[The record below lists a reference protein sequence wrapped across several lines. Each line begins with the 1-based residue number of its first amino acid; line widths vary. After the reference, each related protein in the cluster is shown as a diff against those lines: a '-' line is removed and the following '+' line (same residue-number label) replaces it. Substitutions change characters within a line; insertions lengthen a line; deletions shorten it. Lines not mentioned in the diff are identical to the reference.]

1 MAGAKINV
9 IAADAVAAGEGRFG
23 MLFWVAPRDYNR
35 LRLPR
40 SCPWLSPGRR
50 PVFRELRRGLDLGLQ
65 ERRTVRGPRLTPVL
79 KHAHSRTR
87 RSRPLCFQL
96 HAPRGPCKLT
106 PAYSEWI
113 AQLNLQAHESE
124 NSLRRL
130 PGEAGVWVFI
140 FGDLIVFS
148 LFFVLVMI
156 DVGQEPETYRQ
167 SQGAL
172 SQSFGLLN
180 TVLMLSSSWFVA
192 HALRAARNA
201 QGAVASALFGF
212 AALCGLCFGIVK
224 FFEWRA
230 AFAAGHTVNTNN
242 FYMYYFVF
250 TGIHFMH
257 VLIGMAVLAAMAIY
271 SRGAI
276 LGERQ
281 LRMLEGGSCFWH
293 VVDILWLIL
302 FALFY
307 LIRM

>member
-1 MAGAKINV
+1 M
-9 IAADAVAAGEGRFG
+9 
-23 MLFWVAPRDYNR
+23 
-35 LRLPR
+35 
-40 SCPWLSPGRR
+40 
-50 PVFRELRRGLDLGLQ
+50 
-65 ERRTVRGPRLTPVL
+65 
-79 KHAHSRTR
+79 
-87 RSRPLCFQL
+87 
-96 HAPRGPCKLT
+96 T

-242 FYMYYFVF
+242 FFMYYFVF

-271 SRGAI
+271 SGRAI

-293 VVDILWLIL
+293 VVDVLWIIL

-307 LIRM
+307 LVRM